1 MPSQNRNWTCSL
13 PAALL
18 LLAPFDILASLAMD
32 IYLPVVPTMPEALGT
47 SATVVQLT
55 LSLYMLILGAGQM
68 LFGPLSDRIGRRP
81 VLLGGALLFAASS
94 LLLAATSSAALF
106 VALRLLQA
114 AGASAALVATFA
126 TVRDVYAVRPEG
138 AVIYGLLGAILSF
151 VPALGPIAG
160 ALIADHAGW
169 RAIFLLLGGLMLAAT
184 LNAFRGWHET
194 RPAASANVTISMRAI
209 LTNAH
214 FWTYTMGFS
223 AAMGAFFVF
232 FSTAPRVLIDHA
244 GFSGLAF
251 SLSFAT
257 AAAVMILSARFAGRF
272 VARWGMAG
280 SLARGMGLLLVGALL
295 LGLGDVLLAPSFASF
310 VLPMWVIAVGIVLT
324 TAVTANGA
332 LAAFGQTAGTAVA
345 LYFCIESLIVGCVGT
360 LFVLLLDGN
369 TAWPLAGYC
378 ALMGIVTL
386 LALRHIRAHG

>member
-1 MPSQNRNWTCSL
+1 
-13 PAALL
+13 
-18 LLAPFDILASLAMD
+18 
-32 IYLPVVPTMPEALGT
+32 
-47 SATVVQLT
+47 
-55 LSLYMLILGAGQM
+55 
-68 LFGPLSDRIGRRP
+68 
-81 VLLGGALLFAASS
+81 
-94 LLLAATSSAALF
+94 
-106 VALRLLQA
+106 
-114 AGASAALVATFA
+114 
-126 TVRDVYAVRPEG
+126 
-138 AVIYGLLGAILSF
+138 
-151 VPALGPIAG
+151 
-160 ALIADHAGW
+160 
-169 RAIFLLLGGLMLAAT
+169 
-184 LNAFRGWHET
+184 
-194 RPAASANVTISMRAI
+194 MRAI

-214 FWTYTMGFS
+214 FWAYTMGFS